1 MNAFA
6 SIPTYTMM
14 RYQYIC
20 GQWMF
25 GTCMSLSRMTS
36 PCRLIRL
43 TIIIIFLISTH
54 ALNNN
59 KVGCDDVYSFCES
72 QTSYKYI
79 TCMSLIAALT
89 IWIFIF
95 VFRTLRTFLICAVS
109 LPHHNLL
116 TFQVQVFT
124 LNCYKSSTFLYKR
137 TWQFIHQ
144 YWIFFPHQCT
154 VFKFLLLK
162 ILFAFFLQW

>member
-1 MNAFA
+1 MVNQYVLFLLLNGNECIRLYSYIHNDEISIHLWPMNVW
-6 SIPTYTMM
+6 YM
-14 RYQYIC
+14 Y
-20 GQWMF
+20 
-25 GTCMSLSRMTS
+25 MSLSRMTS

-59 KVGCDDVYSFCES
+59 NKVGCEDVYSFCES

-89 IWIFIF
+89 IWIFII
-95 VFRTLRTFLICAVS
+95 VFRTRRTFLICAVS

-124 LNCYKSSTFLYKR
+124 LNCYKSSTFQY
-137 TWQFIHQ
+137 IH
-144 YWIFFPHQCT
+144 T
-154 VFKFLLLK
+154 
-162 ILFAFFLQW
+162 